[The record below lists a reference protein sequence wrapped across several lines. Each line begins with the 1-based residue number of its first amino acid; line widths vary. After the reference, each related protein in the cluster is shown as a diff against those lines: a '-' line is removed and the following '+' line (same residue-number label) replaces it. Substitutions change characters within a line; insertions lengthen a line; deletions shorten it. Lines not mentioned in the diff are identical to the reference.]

1 MTVAPTY
8 SGKVRDVYDVGDGLL
23 LMVASDRISAF
34 DRVFSEPVSDKGRV
48 LTAMTAFWAGE
59 LAGIA
64 PTHLVATDPASFPAI
79 ASQIADVAGRAMLV
93 RRAEMLPIECIVRG
107 YITGSAWKEYRSA
120 GTMHGTVLPE
130 GLEES
135 SRLPEPVFTPSTK
148 AVEGHDVNI
157 SFEQAEE
164 LVGRNLAARAR
175 EVSLAAYSRGA
186 ARALERGIVI
196 ADTKFELG
204 IIDGELAICDEILT
218 PDSSRFWP
226 ADEWKPGA
234 APPSFDKQPVRDWA
248 EGTGWDKESAPP
260 PVPAEVLQA
269 TRERYVAAYE
279 QISGLAFAD
288 WWGVATTHGAKG
300 EGRA

>member
-1 MTVAPTY
+1 VTVAPTY

-34 DRVFSEPVSDKGRV
+34 DRVFTEPVSDKGRV

-64 PTHLVATDPASFPAI
+64 PTHLVATDPASLPAI

-157 SFEQAEE
+157 SFEQAEQ

-288 WWGVATTHGAKG
+288 WWGVATTQGAKS